1 MGQAK
6 RLAFIGLILLLGCS
20 FNGHAGQSSLA
31 RSSDLL
37 VHGDYKAAIPAFQS
51 LLRKDPAN
59 HDAAL
64 GLLTAELETGQYSN
78 AESTARDFLAK
89 TPGDPAVRNLLA
101 EALLSTGRLVEAQKE
116 FESAVQSGKDIDWLR
131 ATFGRAR
138 ALKAQGKDDEAQS
151 TVRQFI
157 SFYNTNQ
164 PRSAPELTVIAR
176 GMHLLEKY
184 EDANNLFI
192 DARKADK
199 DFVEALVG
207 QGELLQEKYQ
217 YGDAAASFGDALKI
231 NPNLPEAHYGMA
243 ECKRL
248 DSSSDTQLALSNAL
262 LVNPNYVDAI
272 NMFASSQLEDD
283 KPDQAGDTATRALK
297 INPNSTGAMAIQA
310 SIAYLKDR
318 KPELDE
324 KIRQDL
330 SINPHDGMLYDTLA
344 HFAIMNRRYK
354 DAVEFERHAVELSP
368 HLWSAWTELG
378 IELLRIGQEAEGRSE
393 LEKAFASDRYNVWAK
408 NTLDLLDSMRDY
420 SETVRGPFLIKC
432 EGRDAA
438 SVAPYAAD
446 LLDEAYKTLSA
457 KYKFTPQGPITVEI
471 FPNHADFA
479 VRSLGLPGLGAL
491 GVCFGQVIAMDGPS
505 ARDAGHFNWGS
516 TLWHEF
522 THVITLEMTD
532 HRIPRWFSE
541 GLSVYE
547 ERHAMPGWG
556 ERWSFEMT
564 DAFKKGQFVKIEDL
578 DAAFTR
584 PNTPN
589 QVQIAYFQASLV
601 CDFVEKKFGFDSI
614 LRMLGLYREGASTPD
629 VFQRALGMTFA
640 QFDSDF
646 NEFLKAQADP
656 LATVLA
662 AGPDSISGPSV
673 TKEAL
678 QARIAKNPDDY
689 FAHLKLASVL
699 KSEHDSDH
707 AIAEYLRAEQLFP
720 FYAGPGNPY
729 IELADLYK
737 AAGDKEKEAGT
748 LFALTQVDDTSSDA
762 LKRLADIRLGSGDR
776 KSALAALRA
785 CFFIN
790 PYDPALH
797 KLAGDAYLDEGDRL
811 AAVGEFQIEVALKP
825 ADEATAHYDLAR
837 AFLAAGKL
845 KEAKTEVLRSL
856 ELAPEF
862 DKAQELFLKLRENN

>member
-6 RLAFIGLILLLGCS
+6 RLVFIGLVSLLGCS
-20 FNGHAGQSSLA
+20 FNGRGQSPLA
-31 RSSDLL
+31 HADDLMA
-37 VHGDYKAAIPAFQS
+37 HGDYKGAVSAFQS
-51 LLRKDPAN
+51 LLQKDPAN
-59 HDAAL
+59 HEAAC
-64 GLLTAELETGQYSN
+64 GLLTADLETGAYTN

-89 TPGDPAVRNLLA
+89 NPGDAAVRNLLA
-101 EALLSTGRLVEAQKE
+101 KALLSTGRLAEAQKE
-116 FESAVQSGKDIDWLR
+116 FESAVQSGKGADWLR
-131 ATFGRAR
+131 ATLGRAQT
-138 ALKAQGKDDEAQS
+138 LKAEGREDEAQS

-157 SFYNTNQ
+157 SYYNTNQ
-164 PRSAPELTVIAR
+164 PHSAPELTVIAK

-184 EDANNLFI
+184 EDANNLYI

-217 YGDAAASFGDALKI
+217 YGDAAASFADALKI
-231 NPNLPEAHYGMA
+231 NPNLPEAHYGIA

-248 DSSSDTQLALSNAL
+248 DSSTDTEQALSNAL

-272 NMFASSQLEDD
+272 NMFAASQLESD
-283 KPDQAGDTATRALK
+283 KPDQSADTAARALK
-297 INPNSTGAMAIQA
+297 VNPNSTGAIAIQA

-324 KIRQDL
+324 KVHQDL
-330 SINPHDGMLYDTLA
+330 AINPHDGMLYDTLA

-378 IELLRIGQEAEGRSE
+378 IELLRIGQEGEGRSE

-420 SETVRGPFLIKC
+420 AETVRGPFLIKS
-432 EGRDAA
+432 EGKDAA

-457 KYKFTPQGPITVEI
+457 KYKFAPRGPITVEI

-505 ARDAGHFNWGS
+505 ARDVGHFNWGS

-547 ERHAMPGWG
+547 ERHARPGWG
-556 ERWSFEMT
+556 ERWSLEMAS
-564 DAFKKGQFVKIEDL
+564 AFKVGQFVKIEDL
-578 DAAFTR
+578 DAAFTQ
-584 PNTPN
+584 PKSPN

-601 CDFVEKKFGFDSI
+601 CDFVEKKFGFDAI

-629 VFQRALGMTFA
+629 VFQRALGMSFA
-640 QFDSDF
+640 QFDTAFS
-646 NEFLKAQADP
+646 EFLKAQAGR
-656 LATVLA
+656 LVTALG
-662 AGPDSISGPSV
+662 AGPDSISSPSV
-673 TKEAL
+673 TKEVL
-678 QARIAKNPDDY
+678 QARLAKKPDDY
-689 FAHLKLASVL
+689 FAHLKLASLL
-699 KSEHDSDH
+699 KSEHDSEH

-720 FYAGPGNPY
+720 FYVGPGNPY
-729 IELADLYK
+729 TELADLYK
-737 AAGDKEKEAGT
+737 AAGDKEKEAGE
-748 LFALTQVDDTSSDA
+748 LSALSGVDDTSNDG
-762 LKRLADIRLGSGDR
+762 LKRLADLRLGSGDR
-776 KSALAALRA
+776 KAALEA
-785 CFFIN
+785 LQSCFYIN

-797 KLAGDAYLDEGDRL
+797 KLAGDAYLEEGNSKS
-811 AAVGEFQIEVALKP
+811 AVAEFQIEVALKP
-825 ADEATAHYDLAR
+825 PDEASAHYDLAR
-837 AFLAAGKL
+837 AFLAAGKA
-845 KEAKTEVLRSL
+845 KEAKSEVLRSL

-862 DKAQELFLKLRENN
+862 DKAQELLLKLRENN